1 MKIRFLNSDELGY
14 VREKINSD
22 QEFQIASRFMNE
34 NVLLE
39 VDKTQ
44 CILKIRDGLVN
55 DIMINPGPMESWSF
69 VIRAPENA
77 WEKLL
82 KPFPPPFYQG
92 FFSAS
97 MREDFQFAGNLEA
110 LFAHYWPTQRLL
122 TILREFQNEGEK

>member
-1 MKIRFLNSDELGY
+1 MKIRFLNSDALGY

>member
-1 MKIRFLNSDELGY
+1 MKIRFLNSDALGY

-22 QEFQIASRFMNE
+22 QEFQIAARFMNE